1 MKTKL
6 TLSRG
11 RVHLSTVTFTLSD
24 PIYLFSLIK
33 VDLTEATIP
42 IKFASN
48 SSIQENLVSKG
59 P

>member
-11 RVHLSTVTFTLSD
+11 RVHLSIITFTLSD

-48 SSIQENLVSKG
+48 SSIQENLVSK
-59 P
+59 